1 MAHLAKAARAIL
13 RGLPAP
19 RVVALGRVRP
29 TRALQVLGRLTN
41 SDLTPRFASTTP
53 TLHTISPDGKARG
66 AVEETKVVRT
76 PAVITDAE
84 YHAAADA
91 FMERLLTHLEELEE
105 SHGEMDVE
113 YSACFLV
120 LSYNKK
126 TDDVIQSGV
135 LNIRFGPEIG
145 TYVVNKQPPN
155 KQIWLSSPKS
165 GPKRYDY
172 VIFGDG
178 QQDKAGTGYGE
189 WLYLRDNTTMTELL
203 REELGIDLGM
213 PTGQY

>member
-1 MAHLAKAARAIL
+1 MARTSMAKVARMAFRGLQNSRQTGVFSVARAKPAIAL
-13 RGLPAP
+13 PKLAGFVSSSRGITTSP
-19 RVVALGRVRP
+19 GRN
-29 TRALQVLGRLTN
+29 GI
-41 SDLTPRFASTTP
+41 TPDDKPSKQYVETP
-53 TLHTISPDGKARG
+53 
-66 AVEETKVVRT
+66 EVVRT

-91 FMERLLTHLEELEE
+91 FMERLMNHLEELEQTTE
-105 SHGEMDVE
+105 DMDVE
-113 YSACFLV
+113 YS
-120 LSYNKK
+120 
-126 TDDVIQSGV
+126 SGV

-178 QQDKAGTGYGE
+178 QQDKQDTAVGE
-189 WLYLRDNTTMTELL
+189 WLYLRDNSTMADLL
-203 REELGIDLGM
+203 REELGIDLRMSVGD
-213 PTGQY
+213 Y